1 MAKRATTLTGAAG
14 EHYVAYK
21 LSAMGYPTALTRGGS
36 PVIDLMV
43 GDLSG
48 NGSVSIQVKTSNSAR
63 RIHKRD
69 KNKTKDRW
77 EWDVGS
83 KGKKLKGEAIFYAFV
98 NLKGT
103 PGSNK
108 NPHPEVFIVPSV
120 DVAQFLDRP
129 MSRYM
134 FWIKDKDKDCYLEAW
149 HLITECL
156 KGPITEDSVS
166 EKEASIEADVPD
178 RKSVV

>member
-166 EKEASIEADVPD
+166 EKEAD